1 MNSFPI
7 FNSSF
12 TKFLLGALLCG
23 LTAATARADDEWGQW
38 MGPNRDGVYSESGV
52 IDAIPESGLKI
63 KWRMPINGG
72 YAGPA
77 AADGKVFVFDFKRAD
92 GKAFN
97 HPTKRVELKG
107 EERLVVLDAK
117 TGEEKWVHKYDCD
130 YNISYPAGPR
140 CTPTVDG
147 EHVYIL
153 GSEGDFRC
161 LKTKN
166 GDLVWKKNLKTDFGV
181 EAPLWGFSSHP
192 LVDGDLIYTM
202 VGGKGQGV
210 VAFNKL
216 TGDVQWKALDC
227 SAGYCPPTIIEK
239 GGARQLVIFQPEGV
253 TSLNPSSGSQYWNI
267 PLKPKY
273 EMSICRPMLSGDMLY
288 ASGIGTASVMI
299 QLDDSK
305 PSATELW
312 RGNPRNSVFSA
323 NATAMFVDGT
333 IYGSD
338 CQMGSLI
345 AADGKTGERLW
356 TTFDATDPKQKRR
369 LNHGT
374 AFLTRIGTSNRYFV
388 MSEIGD
394 LLVVELTPEK
404 YVSKGRFHVLD
415 PSGEAFGRPVVWSH
429 PAYANRTA
437 YVRNDKEIVAVDLA
451 ANASGS
457 TTTETGAG
465 STNR

>member
-1 MNSFPI
+1 MNTFQI
-7 FNSSF
+7 FSSSL
-12 TKFLLGALLCG
+12 TKHLLSVLLCG
-23 LTAATARADDEWGQW
+23 LIVAPAGADEWGQW
-38 MGPNRDGVYSESGV
+38 MGPNRDGVYRESGI

-63 KWRMPINGG
+63 KWRMAIHGG

-77 AADGKVFVFDFKRAD
+77 VADGKVFVFDFKRAE
-92 GKAFN
+92 GKAVN
-97 HPTKRVELKG
+97 HPTERAKLTG

-117 TGEEKWVHKYDCD
+117 TGQEKWVHKYACD

-147 EHVYIL
+147 PHVYIL
-153 GSEGDFRC
+153 GSEGDFCC
-161 LKTKN
+161 LKTED
-166 GDLVWKKNLKTDFGV
+166 GELVWKKNLKSDFGV

-227 SAGYCPPTIIEK
+227 NAGYCPPSIIER
-239 GGARQLVIFQPEGV
+239 GGVRQLIIYQPEGV
-253 TSLNPSSGSQYWNI
+253 TSLNPADGSQYWNV
-267 PLKPKY
+267 PLQPKY

-288 ASGIGTASVMI
+288 ASGIGAASVMI
-299 QLDDSK
+299 QLGDSK
-305 PSATELW
+305 PTAKELW

-323 NATAMFVDGT
+323 NATAMFVDET
-333 IYGSD
+333 IYGAD
-338 CQMGSLI
+338 CKMGSLI
-345 AADGKTGERLW
+345 AADAKTGNRLW
-356 TTFDATDPKQKRR
+356 QTFDATDPKQKRR

-388 MSEIGD
+388 MSEVGD

-404 YVSKGRFHVLD
+404 YVSKGRFHVLE
-415 PSGEAFGRPVVWSH
+415 PSGEAFGRNVVWTH
-429 PAYANRTA
+429 PAYASRTA
-437 YVRNDKEIVAVDLA
+437 FIRNDTEIVAVDLTA
-451 ANASGS
+451 DASGS
-457 TTTETGAG
+457 ANAGAGAG
-465 STNR
+465 STSR